1 MSLSL
6 VRSERRFERF
16 DETFLSART
25 EVRILVRALLGEM
38 PELSLHCLDRRAAC
52 DRLARHRM
60 PTHLVVAEQTES
72 ELALHELERSH
83 VAVDVTREV
92 AGLREEK
99 LSTGVPS
106 SYVPIDRSQN
116 VRREIE
122 R

>member
-16 DETFLSART
+16 DETFLSARA

-72 ELALHELERSH
+72 ELALFESDFHP
-83 VAVDVTREV
+83 
-92 AGLREEK
+92 AGMQRRFARLR
-99 LSTGVPS
+99 LHT
-106 SYVPIDRSQN
+106 IDIALRA
-116 VRREIE
+116 
-122 R
+122 

>member
-16 DETFLSART
+16 DETFLSARA
-25 EVRILVRALLGEM
+25 EVRVLVRALLGEM
-38 PELSLHCLDRRAAC
+38 PELSLHCLDRRPAC

-83 VAVDVTREV
+83 VAVDVAREL
-92 AGLREEK
+92 AKRN
-99 LSTGVPS
+99 SRP
-106 SYVPIDRSQN
+106 P
-116 VRREIE
+116 
-122 R
+122 

>member
-16 DETFLSART
+16 DETFLGARA
-25 EVRILVRALLGEM
+25 EGRIFVRALLGEM

-60 PTHLVVAEQTES
+60 PPHLVVAEQTES
-72 ELALHELERSH
+72 ELLLREFQRPH
-83 VAVDVTREV
+83 VAVDVAREL

-106 SYVPIDRSQN
+106 SYVPIDLRQN
-116 VRREIE
+116 VRR
-122 R
+122 